1 MRIYIVG
8 FPGSGKTTLLKHL
21 AKRLHY
27 QGLDMDQLLEQ
38 KFSMSVR
45 DYFAQYG
52 QASFREQ
59 EHLLLQE
66 TLQWDNAVI
75 ATGGGTPCFYRNMQW
90 MNTHG
95 ITLYLEMNAKALFS
109 RLQNAKDRRPLL
121 SQETDLLQYIEQTL
135 AERAPYYESAIIKV
149 NGLNVNADEVVKQLK
164 QYLP

>member
-1 MRIYIVG
+1 M
-8 FPGSGKTTLLKHL
+8 
-21 AKRLHY
+21 
-27 QGLDMDQLLEQ
+27 
-38 KFSMSVR
+38 
-45 DYFAQYG
+45 
-52 QASFREQ
+52 
-59 EHLLLQE
+59 QE